1 MKFDDLSLVNQWF
14 EVDLGDRKFSI
25 NGVDKERIVETTA
38 TLIVLSNNEVI
49 NRAFIRSITKDIE
62 KTKDM
67 VAGIGLKGE
76 KTLTA

>member
-1 MKFDDLSLVNQWF
+1 MKFDDLPLVNQWF

-25 NGVDKERIVETTA
+25 NGEDKERIVETTA

>member
-25 NGVDKERIVETTA
+25 NGEDKERIVETTA

-49 NRAFIRSITKDIE
+49 NKAFIRSITKDIE

-67 VAGIGLKGE
+67 IAGIGLKGE

>member
-1 MKFDDLSLVNQWF
+1 MKFDDLPLVNQWF